1 MLDIVIGIIGLAV
14 FGVLLS
20 GAWLLLQD
28 AQKRYEEK
36 NK

>member
-1 MLDIVIGIIGLAV
+1 MLDIIIGVIGLAV

-28 AQKRYEEK
+28 AQKRYEER

>member
-1 MLDIVIGIIGLAV
+1 MLDIIIGVIGLAV

>member
-1 MLDIVIGIIGLAV
+1 MLDIIIGVIGLTV

-28 AQKRYEEK
+28 AQKRYEER